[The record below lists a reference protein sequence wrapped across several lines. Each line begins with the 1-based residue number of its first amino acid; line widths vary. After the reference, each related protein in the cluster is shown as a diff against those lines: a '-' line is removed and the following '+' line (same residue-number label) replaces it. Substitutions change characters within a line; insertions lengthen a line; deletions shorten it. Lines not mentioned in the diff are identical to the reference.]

1 MGKALLEGSYSSE
14 YGGGGMGKPLLD
26 ASYSSDYEVGW
37 ANHS

>member
-14 YGGGGMGKPLLD
+14 YGGGMGKPLLD
-26 ASYSSDYEVGW
+26 ALYSSDYEVGW